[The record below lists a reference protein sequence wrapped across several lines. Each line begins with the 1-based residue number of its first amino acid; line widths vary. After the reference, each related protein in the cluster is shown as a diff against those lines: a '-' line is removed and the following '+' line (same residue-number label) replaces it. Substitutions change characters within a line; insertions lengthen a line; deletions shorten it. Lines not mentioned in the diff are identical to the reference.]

1 MAHKRRPSTPRHN
14 LLLIT
19 EYHTK
24 ALEQNTIQTY
34 AVCLNY
40 TQTNDNKFIQSTLKI
55 TNLKLSTKEYNHD
68 KDILTNIPTMQIQ
81 APESKI
87 YDQNGKYLATI
98 TTKRL

>member
-1 MAHKRRPSTPRHN
+1 MTHKRRPSTPQHN

-19 EYHTK
+19 GYHTK
-24 ALEQNTIQTY
+24 GLEPKTIQTY
-34 AVCLNY
+34 AICLNY

-81 APESKI
+81 GSESKV
-87 YDQNGKYLATI
+87 YDH
-98 TTKRL
+98 